1 MLNFKTIFYFLAV
14 FLAVGLV
21 AVLAGAFLVVVF
33 LVAVAFLGFSL
44 GAKSTWASDKVKAS
58 ISVSLLSS
66 TLVFPLIR

>member
-1 MLNFKTIFYFLAV
+1 MLNFETIFYFLAV
-14 FLAVGLV
+14 FLAAVLV
-21 AVLAGAFLVVVF
+21 AVLAGAFLVAAF

-44 GAKSTWASDKVKAS
+44 GAKRAWASAKVKAS